1 MSMATQVYRTL
12 DDVVRQTS
20 SINTVGTFDGLHLG
34 HQTILHEVRRE
45 AETRGAIA
53 TVVTFSPH
61 PQLVLHHQNRPSV
74 KILTTDDE
82 KIGLLEAAKI
92 DRVIVIPFSL
102 EFSKTTS
109 DTFVREILFQRIGMS
124 GVVLGHDHGFGKNR
138 EGDFALMER
147 LGTELDFSVRELPPF
162 EIDGVVLSSTRV
174 RELLL
179 SGNVLEAARFLGR
192 PYQITATVVRGDG
205 RGRQLDFP
213 TANLQVDDPDKLIPA
228 HGVYAVRVRLEKKTF
243 TGMLNIGTR
252 PTFQTNTETI
262 EANIFDF
269 DEDLY
274 GKKLTVEFVER
285 LRSEKTFAA
294 VTELI
299 EQLEQDR
306 NTARRV
312 FAASANFIK

>member
-1 MSMATQVYRTL
+1 MATQVYRTL

-45 AETRGAIA
+45 AETRGVIA

-61 PQLVLHHQNRPSV
+61 PQLVLHNQNRPLV

-82 KIGLLEAAKI
+82 KIALLEGAKI
-92 DRVIVIPFSL
+92 DRVVVIPFSL
-102 EFSKTTS
+102 EFSKTSS
-109 DTFVREILFQRIGMS
+109 DAFVREILYKRIGMM

-138 EGDFALMER
+138 EGDFAVMAR
-147 LGTELDFSVRELPPF
+147 LGAELDFSVRELPPF

-179 SGNVLEAARFLGR
+179 SGEVSTAARFLGR
-192 PYQITATVVRGDG
+192 PYQFTATVVRGDG
-205 RGRQLDFP
+205 RGRQLGFP
-213 TANLQVDDPDKLIPA
+213 TANLQVDDPDKLVPA
-228 HGVYAVRVRLEKKTF
+228 HGVYAVNVALGLKKF
-243 TGMLNIGTR
+243 GGMLNIGTR
-252 PTFQTNTETI
+252 PTFKTNTETI
-262 EANIFDF
+262 EVNIFDI

-274 GKKLTVEFVER
+274 GKKLTVEFIER
-285 LRSEKTFAA
+285 LRAEKTFAG

-299 EQLEQDR
+299 EQLKQDR
-306 NTARRV
+306 NAARQI
-312 FAASANFIK
+312 FAGGANL